1 MSSLTSALANSVEN
15 ATLQFKL
22 KICSITDC
30 VSGMPSL
37 IAKQSGAL
45 SFNFS
50 DHKGSFAIMSLR

>member
-22 KICSITDC
+22 KIYSISDC
-30 VSGMPSL
+30 VSGIPSL

-45 SFNFS
+45 SRTFLTTRE
-50 DHKGSFAIMSLR
+50 ASL